1 LDEEKAFGLGAG
13 FVSLGPLE
21 GLDLDPV
28 GHVTLDY
35 ANGVETDDDFGVP
48 VKSVESGSE
57 SAVEQHPYDDS
68 IELAEHWHGV
78 SSVIF
83 CLEKAHMGWGFCFS
97 FR

>member
-1 LDEEKAFGLGAG
+1 LDEEEAFGFGAG
-13 FVSLGPLE
+13 FILPSPLE
-21 GLDLDPV
+21 GLGLYPGGDVALD
-28 GHVTLDY
+28 HAD
-35 ANGVETDDDFGVP
+35 GVEADDEFGISVEG
-48 VKSVESGSE
+48 VESGSE

-83 CLEKAHMGWGFCFS
+83 CLEEAHMGWGFCFS